1 MHDWRDFIIRHFTSL
16 DGLDDLAIAAG
27 LLTLALFVLPRTERR
42 HLRFPLLLLAAYLAL
57 VVGYRAL
64 VGPMPP
70 RSKWAML
77 ALLLLLISL
86 TRIAFLVIMDW
97 VLVRLLQ
104 RNVPRIFRDILQGL
118 LFICMALVL
127 FRTMGVD
134 LGSLLTT
141 SAILTAVI
149 GLSLQESLGNL
160 VAGLA
165 VRAERP
171 FEIDDWVE
179 ILDGQTSIGRVV
191 EINWRATKLRTNE
204 QFEVVVPNGL
214 IAKSTFRNYTRPDP
228 IARRV
233 VDFQAPYST
242 PPDQIR
248 NVVLAALRG
257 TPQIQQSPPPRLWLA
272 GFGESGINYQAVYF
286 ISDIAARNDIDS
298 DVRTRIWYAL
308 HRANISMPFPVRNV
322 NVRQI
327 VETPARDATDLN
339 LDERFDVLA
348 RIALFRDMPE
358 PEQRA
363 LAETAQV
370 LLYAAGENLI
380 FEGDA
385 GNDLFVVARG
395 EVVAVTQNAAGETV
409 ELASIGVGHVFGEL
423 SLLTGVRGATIT
435 ATAESVVL
443 RISHDEFRR
452 IVSNVEGLGEMLLA
466 ALVERQAKLSRPEEL
481 GLDPSV
487 SNAVVRSALFDR
499 IRRFFST

>member
-42 HLRFPLLLLAAYLAL
+42 HLRFPLLLLAVYLAL

-64 VGPMPP
+64 VGPIPP
-70 RSKWAML
+70 RSKLAMV
-77 ALLLLLISL
+77 ALLLLLIAL
-86 TRIAFLVIMDW
+86 TRIAFLVIVDW
-97 VLVRLLQ
+97 VLVRFLK
-104 RNVPRIFRDILQGL
+104 RNVPRIFRDILQGI

-179 ILDGQTSIGRVV
+179 ILDGQKSIGRVV
-191 EINWRATKLRTNE
+191 EINWRATKLQTND

-228 IARRV
+228 ITRRV
-233 VDFQAPYST
+233 VDFQGPYST

-248 NVVLAALRG
+248 DVVLAALRG
-257 TPQIQQSPPPRLWLA
+257 APKVQQSPPPRLWLA
-272 GFGESGINYQAVYF
+272 GFGDSGINYQVVYF
-286 ISDIAARNDIDS
+286 LSDIAVRNDVDS

-308 HRANISMPFPVRNV
+308 RRARISMPFPVRDV
-322 NVRQI
+322 NV
-327 VETPARDATDLN
+327 
-339 LDERFDVLA
+339 
-348 RIALFRDMPE
+348 
-358 PEQRA
+358 
-363 LAETAQV
+363 
-370 LLYAAGENLI
+370 
-380 FEGDA
+380 
-385 GNDLFVVARG
+385 
-395 EVVAVTQNAAGETV
+395 
-409 ELASIGVGHVFGEL
+409 
-423 SLLTGVRGATIT
+423 
-435 ATAESVVL
+435 
-443 RISHDEFRR
+443 
-452 IVSNVEGLGEMLLA
+452 
-466 ALVERQAKLSRPEEL
+466 
-481 GLDPSV
+481 
-487 SNAVVRSALFDR
+487 
-499 IRRFFST
+499 